1 MVTSACSR
9 SFALLQVR
17 GARLRT
23 GSHSRSPGGSR
34 TPSRF
39 EADATSE
46 VDRNERQSSRLVRFA
61 ASIEPVQG
69 GRVHIEKINAPFTFG
84 DFGASIR
91 YAIERADSNARERDL
106 CAAADAG
113 RGPAPSVGQR
123 QGQPCREERAET
135 NSQIWQC
142 KAHRA
147 SPPKR
152 IKYDPASHAGLP
164 STRNLGLQFARRH
177 SRR

>member
-9 SFALLQVR
+9 LFALLQVR
-17 GARLRT
+17 GSACE
-23 GSHSRSPGGSR
+23 SRPGGSR

-69 GRVHIEKINAPFTFG
+69 RRINMRRSTHPSHLATSAR
-84 DFGASIR
+84 ASDTR
-91 YAIERADSNARERDL
+91 SKGPARTARERDL

-123 QGQPCREERAET
+123 QGQPRREEHAET

-164 STRNLGLQFARRH
+164 STRNLGL
-177 SRR
+177 